1 MNRYAVYILRCA
13 DKSYYIGFTTDVE
26 RRLAEHQ
33 NGKYERGYTFSR
45 RPISLLYFE
54 YCTNK
59 VQASLREKQLKG
71 WSRAKKEALIA
82 ENHERLKRLSRNYTQ
97 FSKLENLG
105 EPV

>member
-1 MNRYAVYILRCA
+1 MNRYVVYILRCA
-13 DKSYYIGFTTDVE
+13 DNSYYIGITNDVE

-33 NGKYERGYTFSR
+33 EGKHENSYTFAR
-45 RPISLLYFE
+45 RPVKLLYFE
-54 YCTNK
+54 YYTNK
-59 VQASLREKQLKG
+59 LQASLREKQLKG

-82 ENHERLKRLSRNYTQ
+82 ENYERLKRLSKNYTQ